1 MSANDNK
8 IYYWLKLKKD
18 FFDSHRIKIIEDM
31 PNGKDY
37 VLFYLKLMC
46 EATSH
51 QGRLRFSENIPYSE
65 SMLASLTNTK
75 IDSVHSA
82 LEIFGQLDMIVLL
95 EDGTYFLPEV
105 EKLIG
110 KETGQAIRKREALEK
125 AKESEENAINT
136 DVGGKIYPTD
146 TTDEGKTYPRDK
158 SIEYRDKNIENRKHN
173 VLGKPNPLCNDIQ
186 DKQDIRLQ
194 GKPNPLLSRLLKTD
208 YIHEMNGMYIN
219 EYNDMLELLCKT
231 YGTGNVSMSLDYFI
245 EKTIDYEFDRKTMVV
260 TYKGVKANIKHRFA
274 YFQESMLSN
283 CEKFMFG
290 SNAQNDKWAKSLGFN
305 SCKDMHEYFENNP
318 RMPLDNLKSRLENRK
333 GQQK

>member
-1 MSANDNK
+1 MGWWNNMSANDNK

-82 LEIFGQLDMIVLL
+82 LEIFGQLDMIVLR

-125 AKESEENAINT
+125 AKENEENAINT

-158 SIEYRDKNIENRKHN
+158 NIEYRDKSIDNRKHN

-194 GKPNPLLSRLLKTD
+194 GKQNPLLSRLIVTD
-208 YIHEMNGMYIN
+208 YTNYMNARYLN
-219 EYNDMLELLCKT
+219 EYNDFLNLLCQT
-231 YGTGNVSMSLDYFI
+231 YGTSNVAMSLDYFI
-245 EKTIDYEFDRKTMVV
+245 QQTITYDVDRKTGKVV
-260 TYKGVKANIKHRFA
+260 YGALRHDIKHRLG
-274 YFQESMLSN
+274 YFEEAMFDN
-283 CEKFMFG
+283 CDKFKTGYFNFG
-290 SNAQNDKWAKSLGFN
+290 DVWAKSLGFK
-305 SCKDMHEYFENNP
+305 SCEDMHNYFQTHESIPAEKIKDMI
-318 RMPLDNLKSRLENRK
+318 
-333 GQQK
+333 Q